1 MDGSKLYFACVVM
14 VTARELTSSGL
25 MSVTAIV
32 SSVVPDVIVLATV
45 VDIVPV
51 NDGAVSGDKTKI
63 QLC

>member
-1 MDGSKLYFACVVM
+1 M